1 MAGGFLLVL
10 FVGLRAGAGGWEI
23 VIKGGPADPEALG
36 NGRYRDSRIDQHRAR
51 HGLVGFAKLALPPAL
66 AATG

>member
-1 MAGGFLLVL
+1 LVL

-36 NGRYRDSRIDQHRAR
+36 NGHPGVTELKKGS
-51 HGLVGFAKLALPPAL
+51 GKVP
-66 AATG
+66 